1 MPNLGDFLGHMM
13 SEITIARMH
22 ADLESLRI
30 AELYAN
36 HELLRNM
43 PVPRFRLPDV
53 SLDVPVVINEMDDTT
68 PGKPTRGGVDFET
81 IRKSFDKS
89 LALVIKNKR
98 IRLKPEQ
105 RKNLNQVI
113 DKAIESIEQPL
124 EVDVDTNR
132 IADLLSRVATKSLTE
147 ILAPRDKAGTKR
159 IKDFSK
165 ELKAGVRIAL
175 IKTRTP
181 PPRLSVLVTTSEIR
195 EAGPDEVITHLR
207 LKISEESMEWTT
219 IDTDGEMKERLIPE

>member
-1 MPNLGDFLGHMM
+1 MTGLGDFLGQIM

-43 PVPRFRLPDV
+43 AVPRFRLPDV
-53 SLDVPVVINEMDDTT
+53 DLNVPVVINAMDDLT
-68 PGKPTRGGVDFET
+68 PGNPYRGGVDFDK
-81 IRKSFDKS
+81 IRKNFDASLS
-89 LALVIKNKR
+89 LAIKKNR
-98 IRLKPEQ
+98 IKLKPEQ
-105 RKNLNQVI
+105 KKKLKQTISSVI
-113 DKAIESIEQPL
+113 DNIERPE

-132 IADLLSRVATKSLTE
+132 IADKLSSTVTRRITE
-147 ILAPRDKAGTKR
+147 ILAPDNKAGKEQIKR
-159 IKDFSK
+159 FSK
-165 ELKAGVRIAL
+165 ELKAMVRIAL

-181 PPRLSVLVTTSEIR
+181 PPRLSVLVTTQEIR
-195 EAGPDEVITHLR
+195 EAGPSDIITHLN

-219 IDTDGEMKERLIPE
+219 VESAEGTEERLVPE